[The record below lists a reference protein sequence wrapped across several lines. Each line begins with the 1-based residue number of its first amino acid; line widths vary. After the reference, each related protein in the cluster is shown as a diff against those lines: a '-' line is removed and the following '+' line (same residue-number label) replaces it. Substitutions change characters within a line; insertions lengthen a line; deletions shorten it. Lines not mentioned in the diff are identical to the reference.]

1 MSKQRKIRL
10 YIEGSIEVNTPIY
23 ISQEQKNYLIKVM
36 RCRLN
41 EEIKIF
47 NELYGEWIGVINN
60 FYIDPIIKI
69 RETQLEPEQ
78 KIVLCFAPTK
88 KYGEFAVEKATEM
101 GVSCIIPIKTERSIV
116 DKINL
121 NKYKKAIVEAVEQCG
136 RIDLPQITD
145 LINLKDL
152 KKYIVEIYSEE
163 EPLFILCDIDKEIN
177 DLKQLKDKKI
187 ICIIIGPEGG
197 FGEKDYLIFD
207 ELSVSYLNLGVN
219 VLRAETAS
227 IASVAVINN
236 LIASL

>member
-1 MSKQRKIRL
+1 M
-10 YIEGSIEVNTPIY
+10 
-23 ISQEQKNYLIKVM
+23 
-36 RCRLN
+36 
-41 EEIKIF
+41 
-47 NELYGEWIGVINN
+47 
-60 FYIDPIIKI
+60 
-69 RETQLEPEQ
+69 
-78 KIVLCFAPTK
+78 
-88 KYGEFAVEKATEM
+88 
-101 GVSCIIPIKTERSIV
+101 
-116 DKINL
+116 
-121 NKYKKAIVEAVEQCG
+121 
-136 RIDLPQITD
+136 PQITD